1 MHPSKTGKKWNKET
15 VATEAL
21 KYLYRSDFE
30 NSSSGAYDAALNN
43 KWLDKVCSHMRPKPK
58 VKNSKK

>member
-1 MHPSKTGKKWNKET
+1 MRSVVRH
-15 VATEAL
+15 L
-21 KYLYRSDFE
+21 KYYLSISAVTMYRSDFE